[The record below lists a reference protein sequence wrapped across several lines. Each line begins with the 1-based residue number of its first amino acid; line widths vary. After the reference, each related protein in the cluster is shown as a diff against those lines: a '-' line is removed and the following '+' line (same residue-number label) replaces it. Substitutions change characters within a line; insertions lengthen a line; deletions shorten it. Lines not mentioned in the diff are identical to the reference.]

1 MNERRGFRLA
11 FPGIFWLTVF
21 FMLPLLFVLAASF
34 MSSGLSGA
42 PMLPLTLEHYVRT
55 FDTFGVIVW
64 RSLRIALYTT
74 VWCLVLG
81 YPLAFFI
88 ATRKSATARLI
99 FLFLILLPFW
109 TNFLVRTYALKSIL
123 GPEGIINT
131 LLVNSLVTQPLEM
144 LFTPFAVILGLV
156 YGYLPFMVLPVYAA
170 VERLDFRFVEAAY
183 DLGAN
188 DWHTFWRVVFPL
200 TLPGVVA
207 GSMLVFIPS
216 IGSFITPDLLG
227 GTRGLMIGNLIA
239 RQFAAQHITLGSAI
253 SIVLIVLVLIGVI
266 IYIRYG
272 QERQGRMAD
281 TSNTPDTALSA
292 QQPAEMRID
301 EGKLRRDLF
310 VRKVGKVGLF
320 VTPFASYFFLWAPI
334 VVLIVFS
341 FNDSPSVSV
350 WRGFTWRWYE
360 NIFAAGSGG
369 ASFTTAKL
377 IESLGN
383 SLIVAFSASFI
394 ATVIGTML
402 ALAIHRGNFP
412 GKSVVDALLY
422 VPVVIPE
429 ITQGV
434 SLAIFFSI
442 VFDYLQNVT
451 GGERLSLGFGTII
464 IAHVAFNISYVVIVV
479 RARLATMS
487 SNFEEAANDLGANHF
502 QTFWRITFPL
512 LLPGIMAG
520 APPGTNALAGRLRRD
535 LFY

>member
-11 FPGIFWLTVF
+11 FPGIFWLTIF

-88 ATRKSATARLI
+88 ATRKSATARLV

-131 LLVNSLVTQPLEM
+131 LLVNLSLIAQPLEM

-156 YGYLPFMVLPVYAA
+156 YGYLPFMVLPIYAA

-239 RQFAAQHITLGSAI
+239 RQFGGRNNITLGSAI
-253 SIVLIVLVLIGVI
+253 SIVLIVLVLIGVV

-272 QERQGRMAD
+272 QERQG
-281 TSNTPDTALSA
+281 
-292 QQPAEMRID
+292 E
-301 EGKLRRDLF
+301 
-310 VRKVGKVGLF
+310 
-320 VTPFASYFFLWAPI
+320 
-334 VVLIVFS
+334 
-341 FNDSPSVSV
+341 
-350 WRGFTWRWYE
+350 
-360 NIFAAGSGG
+360 SG
-369 ASFTTAKL
+369 
-377 IESLGN
+377 
-383 SLIVAFSASFI
+383 
-394 ATVIGTML
+394 
-402 ALAIHRGNFP
+402 
-412 GKSVVDALLY
+412 
-422 VPVVIPE
+422 
-429 ITQGV
+429 
-434 SLAIFFSI
+434 
-442 VFDYLQNVT
+442 
-451 GGERLSLGFGTII
+451 
-464 IAHVAFNISYVVIVV
+464 
-479 RARLATMS
+479 
-487 SNFEEAANDLGANHF
+487 
-502 QTFWRITFPL
+502 
-512 LLPGIMAG
+512 
-520 APPGTNALAGRLRRD
+520 
-535 LFY
+535 